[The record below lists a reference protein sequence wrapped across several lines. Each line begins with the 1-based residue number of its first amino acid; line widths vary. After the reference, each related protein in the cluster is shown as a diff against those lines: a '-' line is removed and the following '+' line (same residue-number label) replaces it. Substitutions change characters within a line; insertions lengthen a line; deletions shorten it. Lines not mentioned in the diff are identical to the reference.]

1 MIRLSNIKMPLTV
14 TEAMLHHEAAQLLKI
29 SEKSIHSLRIARKSI
44 DARDKSDVHF
54 VFSLD
59 ITVENEAHL
68 LKKIR
73 SKHISSIQE
82 LSPAIP
88 IKKDFA
94 QPPVIVGSGP
104 AGLFAALTLAEAGAH
119 PIVLERGDDVD
130 TRFMKIS
137 RFWHTGTLDPN
148 SNVQFGEG
156 GAGTFSDGK
165 LNTGTRDLRQK
176 HVLKEFVSA
185 GAPPEILYLAKPH
198 IGTDYLRH
206 VVRNLRRKIQSL
218 GGQVLFRHQFSEI
231 HTENGRLT
239 GVIVRTPQ
247 EQTMQIETQHV
258 ILAIGHSARDTFSML
273 YKSGISMA
281 QKPFSVGVRI
291 EHPQHLIDTAQYGS
305 FAGHP
310 ALGAADYKL
319 AAHLPS
325 GRSVYTFCMC
335 PGGVV
340 VAAASEPESI
350 CTNGMSYF
358 ARDRKNANSALL
370 VGITPADFE
379 SEHPLAG
386 VSFQRKLE
394 HAAFTLGGSN
404 WHAPVQTVG
413 DFLKKQ
419 ASCAVGNVAPSYLP
433 GTTPCNLYDLF
444 PLEIADALH
453 DGILLFDR
461 KLHGFAMPDAI
472 MTGVESRSSSPVRI
486 MRDES
491 MQSSLTGLYPC
502 GEGAGYAGGIL
513 SAAVDGI
520 RVAEAILCQSSPQ

>member
-1 MIRLSNIKMPLTV
+1 MIRLSSINMPLSV
-14 TEAMLHHEAAQLLKI
+14 TEAMLHHEAARRLGVP
-29 SEKSIHSLRIARKSI
+29 EKAIGSLRIARRSV

-59 ITVENEAHL
+59 VTVENEAHL
-68 LKKIR
+68 LKKNR
-73 SKHISSIQE
+73 SKHIAPVPE
-82 LSPAIP
+82 PSPVVSV
-88 IKKDFA
+88 KKDFP
-94 QPPVIVGSGP
+94 QRPVVVGSGP
-104 AGLFAALTLAEAGAH
+104 AGLFAALSLAKAGAR

-137 RFWHTGTLDPN
+137 RFWQTGTLDPD

-165 LNTGTRDLRQK
+165 LNTGTRDPRQSR
-176 HVLKEFVSA
+176 VLSEFVAA
-185 GAPPEILYLAKPH
+185 GAPQEILYLAKPH

-206 VVRNLRRKIQSL
+206 VVRNLRHKIQSL
-218 GGQVLFRHQFSEI
+218 GGQVLFRHQLTGL
-231 HTENGRLT
+231 HVENGKLT
-239 GVIVRTPQ
+239 GAVVRAPDRQ
-247 EQTMQIETQHV
+247 DVQIDTRHV

-273 YKSGISMA
+273 YDMGIVMT

-291 EHPQHLIDTAQYGS
+291 EHPQYMIDRAQYGS

-319 AAHLPS
+319 AAHLPN

-340 VAAASEPESI
+340 VAAASEPGGI

-370 VGITPADFE
+370 VGVTPADFE
-379 SEHPLAG
+379 STHPLAG
-386 VSFQRKLE
+386 VDFQRKLE
-394 HAAFTLGGSN
+394 RAAFTLGGSN

-413 DFLKKQ
+413 DFLKKHPSH
-419 ASCAVGNVAPSYLP
+419 ALGDVAPSYLP
-433 GTTPCNLYDLF
+433 GTTPCDLHDIL
-444 PLEIADALH
+444 PHEIAGALH
-453 DGILLFDR
+453 EGILLFDR
-461 KLHGFAMPDAI
+461 KLHGFALPDAV
-472 MTGVESRSSSPVRI
+472 MTGVETRSSSPVRI
-486 MRDES
+486 VRDDS
-491 MQSSLTGLYPC
+491 LQSSLPGLYPC

-520 RVAEAILCQSSPQ
+520 RVAEMILAETTPL